1 MTAMTPQPRPRRNS
15 FLFRFLPLAIAVVVW
30 AALLGVAPASAHV
43 DIDVGDGQYV
53 VEIGFRDEPAFA
65 GQMNAVYVHVEEYGT
80 GGTQPVTGLASSLA
94 VEVSKDNQ
102 TFSPALVPTDDGS
115 YEARVVPT
123 ATGDYTFRLTGTIGD
138 ATVDESVTSGPT
150 TFDSVQPL
158 SAVEFPA
165 ADAATSPLQAAV
177 DAAQSDAAMARTLG
191 IAGIVVGVLGLIVA
205 ALALALARG
214 KSSPAPAIAAVPVS
228 DEPGKLIR

>member
-1 MTAMTPQPRPRRNS
+1 MTPPPLPNRKS
-15 FLFRFLPLAIAVVVW
+15 FVLLCLQCRLLTLAVAAC
-30 AALLGVAPASAHV
+30 AALLGVAPVSAHV
-43 DIDVGDGQYV
+43 DIDVGGGQYV

-80 GGTQPVTGLASSLA
+80 GGTQPVTGLAATLA

-102 TFSPALVPTDDGS
+102 TISPAFVPTDDGS
-115 YEARVVPT
+115 YEARFVPT
-123 ATGDYTFRLTGTIGD
+123 ATGDYTFHLTGTIGE
-138 ATVDESVTSGPT
+138 AIVDESVTSGPT

-158 SAVEFPA
+158 SAIEFPA
-165 ADAATSPLQAAV
+165 ADAAASPLQAAV
-177 DAAQSDAAMARTLG
+177 DAVQVDAAMARTLG

-205 ALALALARG
+205 GLALARG
-214 KSSPAPAIAAVPVS
+214 KSSAPAAAAVPVS

>member
-1 MTAMTPQPRPRRNS
+1 MTPRPRLLRKS
-15 FLFRFLPLAIAVVVW
+15 FLFPTLAF
-30 AALLGVAPASAHV
+30 ALVLLVTLLSGVTPASAHV

-102 TFSPALVPTDDGS
+102 TFAPAFVPTDDGS
-115 YEARVVPT
+115 YEARFVPT
-123 ATGDYTFRLTGTIGD
+123 ATGDYTFHLAGTIGE
-138 ATVDESVTSGPT
+138 ATVDETVTSGPT

-158 SAVEFPA
+158 SAIEFPA
-165 ADAATSPLQAAV
+165 ADAAASPLQGAV
-177 DAAQSDAAMARTLG
+177 DAAQAEAATARMLG
-191 IAGIVVGVLGLIVA
+191 IAGIVVGALGLIVA
-205 ALALALARG
+205 ALALARG
-214 KSSPAPAIAAVPVS
+214 KSGAPAAAVPLKE
-228 DEPGKLIR
+228 EPGKLIR

>member
-1 MTAMTPQPRPRRNS
+1 MTPQPLPRRKS
-15 FLFRFLPLAIAVVVW
+15 FFLRSLAIAVAVW
-30 AALLGVAPASAHV
+30 VTLLGVIQQPTSAHV

-102 TFSPALVPTDDGS
+102 TFSPPFVPTDDGS
-115 YEARVVPT
+115 YEARFVPT
-123 ATGDYTFRLTGTIGD
+123 ATGDYTFHLTGMIGEATIN
-138 ATVDESVTSGPT
+138 ESVTSGPT

-158 SAVEFPA
+158 SAVEFPSR
-165 ADAATSPLQAAV
+165 DAAASPLQASV
-177 DAAQSDAAMARTLG
+177 DAAQADAAMARTLG
-191 IAGIVVGVLGLIVA
+191 IAGIVAGVLGLIVA
-205 ALALALARG
+205 GLALARG
-214 KSSPAPAIAAVPVS
+214 KSSAPAVAAVPVS
-228 DEPGKLIR
+228 EEPGKLIR